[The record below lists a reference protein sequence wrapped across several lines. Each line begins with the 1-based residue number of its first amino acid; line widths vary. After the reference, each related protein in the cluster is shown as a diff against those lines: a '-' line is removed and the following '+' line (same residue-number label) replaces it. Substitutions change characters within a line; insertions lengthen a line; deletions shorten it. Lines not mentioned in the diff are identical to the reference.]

1 MWVRVARS
9 LFSYVVLA
17 VWETIFFQTL
27 AKMECGQTITRQ
39 DEKELAMLCRSL
51 FALLFLFSFDHCIV
65 YPWTHG
71 F

>member
-27 AKMECGQTITRQ
+27 AKMECEQTITRQ

-51 FALLFLFSFDHCIV
+51 FALLFLFPFDHCIV